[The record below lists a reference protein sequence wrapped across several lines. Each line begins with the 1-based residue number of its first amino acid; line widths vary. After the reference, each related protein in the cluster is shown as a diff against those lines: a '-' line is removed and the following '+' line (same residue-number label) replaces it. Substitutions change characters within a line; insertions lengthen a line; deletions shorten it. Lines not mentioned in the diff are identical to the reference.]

1 MRHTNNIHTFWILA
15 TLLLIVDGLVGCSQ
29 PAPNLSLIE
38 PTNTRHDAEQQVS
51 SGQPHIALVMKTL
64 TNPFFAEMERGARMA
79 ESELG
84 ITLIVKT
91 AAQET
96 SIDQQIAIIERLIL
110 DQVDAIVVAPGDST
124 SLVPVLRRAQEAGIV
139 IVNVDN
145 RLDESL
151 VYEMGLVGVPFI
163 SVDNVDGAYQAA
175 QMISQRITTPTE
187 VIVLEGI
194 PTAQNAID
202 RTNGAR
208 KAFAENPNIT
218 IVAIESA
225 HWKIDESYEVT
236 SRLLKEH
243 PQVGAIFCANDMMA
257 FGSLKYLEEIGRS
270 DVLVAGFDALPE
282 ARVAVSNGR
291 LVATIDQ
298 QAAQQGYLGVQ
309 YAVQLLAGEQL
320 PAETLIPVQLI
331 DQ

>member
-1 MRHTNNIHTFWILA
+1 M
-15 TLLLIVDGLVGCSQ
+15 GCSQ
-29 PAPNLSLIE
+29 PTPNIALIE
-38 PTNTRHDAEQQVS
+38 PTSTRPDPQERPADTK
-51 SGQPHIALVMKTL
+51 PRIALVMKTL
-64 TNPFFAEMERGARMA
+64 TNPFFAEMERGARTA
-79 ESELG
+79 EEELG

-145 RLDESL
+145 RLDEAL

-175 QMISQRITTPTE
+175 HAISQRITTPTE
-187 VIVLEGI
+187 VLVLEGI
-194 PTAQNAID
+194 STAQNAID
-202 RTNGAR
+202 RTNGAL
-208 KAFAENPNIT
+208 KAFAENANIT
-218 IVAIESA
+218 VVAVESA
-225 HWKIDESYEVT
+225 HWKIDEAYEVT
-236 SRLLKEH
+236 SRVLKEH
-243 PQVGAIFCANDMMA
+243 PQIKAIFCANDMMA
-257 FGSLKYLEEIGRS
+257 LGTLKYLEENKRS

-309 YAVQLLAGEQL
+309 YAVKLLAGETL

>member
-1 MRHTNNIHTFWILA
+1 MRWVLVMY
-15 TLLLIVDGLVGCSQ
+15 LLMVGMLVGCGQS
-29 PAPNLSLIE
+29 APDISLIE
-38 PTNTRHDAEQQVS
+38 PTNTRQDPEQQT
-51 SGQPHIALVMKTL
+51 PTTKPRIALVMKTL

-79 ESELG
+79 EDELD

-124 SLVPVLRRAQEAGIV
+124 SLVPVLRRAQEAGIT

-145 RLDESL
+145 RLDEAL

-163 SVDNVDGAYQAA
+163 SVDNEDGAYQSAMA
-175 QMISQRITTPTE
+175 ISERITTPTE
-187 VIVLEGI
+187 VLILEGI

-202 RTNGAR
+202 RTNGALR
-208 KAFAENPNIT
+208 AFAKNPNIT
-218 IVAIESA
+218 VVAIESA
-225 HWKIDESYEVT
+225 HWKIDEAYEVT
-236 SRLLKEH
+236 SRLLEAH

-257 FGSLKYLEEIGRS
+257 LGTLKYLEENKRTDI
-270 DVLVAGFDALPE
+270 LVAGFDALPE
-282 ARVAVSNGR
+282 ARAAVTNGR

-309 YAVQLLAGEQL
+309 YAIKLLAGEAM

-331 DQ
+331 TQ